1 MQSFLSSIEMYINEA
16 FPMQSNSVFWD
27 VIKRNRYLK
36 ADPESSMAKIQ
47 AIVVLVGMLFIAT
60 LLVDRTTCYV
70 TKSKREEIKVGKST
84 YEIVKGRIIVSL

>member
-1 MQSFLSSIEMYINEA
+1 
-16 FPMQSNSVFWD
+16 
-27 VIKRNRYLK
+27 
-36 ADPESSMAKIQ
+36 MAKIQ